1 MLTPQSPSDAAS
13 GVSFAVAFAAG
24 LLSFLSPCVLPL
36 IPSYVGFLTG
46 LTVEEIQR
54 RRGAALLHAA
64 WFVAGFSFIFMALG
78 ASASALGN
86 LLLHYQV
93 WLGRVGGV
101 LVLLFGLYLLG
112 VLRPAF
118 LMRERKIEL
127 ASKPIGYVGSALVGM
142 TFGAAWT
149 PCIGPILG
157 GILTLAAAR
166 GSVTQGTLLLGVYA
180 LGLAVPFLITAFA
193 LDRFLAWFQR
203 FRPYIVWVDRVAG
216 ALLVLLGIL
225 LVTDRFTL
233 LASWLQGLT
242 PEFLKSRL

>member
-1 MLTPQSPSDAAS
+1 VLTPPSPSDAAS

-46 LTVEEIQR
+46 LTVEEIQG

-112 VLRPAF
+112 VLRLAF
-118 LMRERKIEL
+118 LMRERKIEF

-166 GSVTQGTLLLGVYA
+166 GSVWQGTILLGVYA

-242 PEFLKSRL
+242 PDFLKSRL

>member
-1 MLTPQSPSDAAS
+1 VLTPPSPSDAAS

-46 LTVEEIQR
+46 LTIEEMPG

-166 GSVTQGTLLLGVYA
+166 GSVWQGTILLGVYA
-180 LGLAVPFLITAFA
+180 LGLAIPFLITAFA
-193 LDRFLAWFQR
+193 LERFLVWFQR

-242 PEFLKSRL
+242 PDFLKSRL